1 MARFTNLHH
10 VGEVLGA
17 TLSASLDPPL
27 AAGGVMVGPPLDNAN
42 SPSEHV
48 RLSLMWVE
56 RQAGH
61 ESDPWEREADGT
73 RTPPPLSLSAYY
85 LVTCYGTNSLGDPER
100 GHELLGS
107 VLRIFHRDSRLELP
121 LAALPGRG
129 EGGLGVDLVQTR
141 PELIEKLFAPL
152 QLKHR
157 PFALYEVGPVQLV
170 SLQDVLPPA
179 PLVAPEG
186 LVLTG
191 PRPSPRPVIERL
203 SPAVQA
209 AVGRVLVTGDFP
221 GVLERVWVGDAIFE
235 PADLTVVE
243 AGRALALEL
252 SAAPPGTLLPGS
264 HDLTVFS
271 GGSASESAPLALVDA
286 GLSTLDP
293 PLATSWS
300 RSVELPLGG
309 RNLGGRCGRWP
320 GPTRASRGR
329 TTWSP

>member
-170 SLQDVLPPA
+170 S
-179 PLVAPEG
+179 
-186 LVLTG
+186 
-191 PRPSPRPVIERL
+191 RPSQ
-203 SPAVQA
+203 PAEQCTKKYYRGKGE
-209 AVGRVLVTGDFP
+209 GRFF
-221 GVLERVWVGDAIFE
+221 RS
-235 PADLTVVE
+235 
-243 AGRALALEL
+243 RN
-252 SAAPPGTLLPGS
+252 LLG
-264 HDLTVFS
+264 HKCFRGIRFS
-271 GGSASESAPLALVDA
+271 GFSGFK
-286 GLSTLDP
+286 
-293 PLATSWS
+293 
-300 RSVELPLGG
+300 
-309 RNLGGRCGRWP
+309 N
-320 GPTRASRGR
+320 
-329 TTWSP
+329 